1 MAASTQ
7 TSPST
12 DVPDHAT
19 LERYAELIVK
29 LGANVQPGQL
39 VEVRAE
45 LDKAELVREVVASAY
60 RHGAR
65 YVAVTYHDPHVRRAR
80 LLHSEHPLDFV
91 APWDTYRVRQLGE
104 LRCARIGIA
113 PINPPELFADVD
125 PSQLALEP
133 YDYIPAYQ
141 ELIRDRTTNW
151 VGVACPTPTW
161 ALRVHPELAPDEA
174 FAQLWEDVLHICRL
188 DEPDPVAA
196 WERRFEQLRTACGA
210 MNERRFDAL
219 HFEGPGTD
227 LTLGLL
233 PTSRWAGGPHETVD
247 GIRHVPNIPTEE
259 IFTAPD
265 PARADG
271 VVRATK
277 PFLLKT
283 GALVEGLVVRFEG
296 GRAVQV
302 DADAGADTL
311 REYIAQHEN
320 ADRLG
325 EVALV
330 DREGRVGPLGTVF
343 FSTLYD
349 ENAASHLALGSA
361 YLDTV
366 GEEDRERAN
375 RSTAH
380 ADFMFGGEDVDVT
393 GITRDGERVPVLRGG
408 AWQVP

>member
-1 MAASTQ
+1 MDASTQ

-12 DVPDHAT
+12 VPDRET
-19 LERYAELIVK
+19 LERYADLIVG

-39 VEVRAE
+39 VEIRAE
-45 LDKAELVREVVASAY
+45 LDKAELVREVAASAY
-60 RHGAR
+60 RRGAR
-65 YVAVTYHDPHVRRAR
+65 YVSVAWHDPYLRRAR
-80 LLHSEHPLDFV
+80 ILHSEHPLDYV
-91 APWDTYRVRQLGE
+91 APWDTFRVQQLGE
-104 LRCARIGIA
+104 RRAARISIS
-113 PINPPELFADVD
+113 PMNPPELFADVE
-125 PSQLALEP
+125 PAQVALEP

-141 ELIRDRTTNW
+141 ELVRDRTTNW
-151 VGVACPTPTW
+151 VGVACPSEGW
-161 ALRVHPELAPDEA
+161 ADRVHPELRPAEA
-174 FAQLWEDVLHICRL
+174 LAKLWEEVLHICRL

-196 WERRFEQLRTACGA
+196 WERRFDELTRVCGA

-227 LTLGLL
+227 LTLGLF
-233 PTSRWAGGPHETVD
+233 PTSRWAGGPHVTVD
-247 GIRHVPNIPTEE
+247 GLEHVPNIPTEE

-271 VVRATK
+271 FVRATK

-296 GRAVQV
+296 GRAVQI
-302 DADAGADTL
+302 DADAGADSL
-311 REYIAQHEN
+311 REYVATNEG

-330 DREGRVGPLGTVF
+330 DREGRIGPLGSVF
-343 FSTLYD
+343 FNTLYD

-366 GEEDRERAN
+366 GDEDRVRAN

-380 ADFMFGGEDVDVT
+380 ADFMIGGEDVDVT
-393 GITRDGERVPVLRGG
+393 GITRDGDRVPVLRGG
-408 AWQVP
+408 AWQ

>member
-1 MAASTQ
+1 VAASTPM
-7 TSPST
+7 SAS
-12 DVPDHAT
+12 VPDQAT
-19 LERYAELIVK
+19 LERYADLIVG

-45 LDKAELVREVVASAY
+45 LDKAGLVREVVASAY
-60 RHGAR
+60 RRGAR
-65 YVAVTYHDPHVRRAR
+65 FVSVTYHDPLVRRAR
-80 LLHSEHPLDFV
+80 LLHSEQPLDFV

-104 LRCARIGIA
+104 NRAARISIS
-113 PINPPELFADVD
+113 PMNPPELFADID
-125 PSQLALEP
+125 PGQVAREP

-141 ELIRDRTTNW
+141 ELVRDRTTNW

-161 ALRVHPELAPDEA
+161 AARVHPELGAEDALEK
-174 FAQLWEDVLHICRL
+174 LWEDVLHICRL
-188 DEPDPVAA
+188 DEADPLAA
-196 WERRFEQLRTACGA
+196 WERRFEQLSTACAA

-227 LTLGLL
+227 LTLGLF

-247 GIRHVPNIPTEE
+247 GVAHVPNIPTEE

-296 GRAVQV
+296 GRAVQIE
-302 DADAGADTL
+302 ADAGAETL
-311 REYIAQHEN
+311 REYVAQNEN

-330 DREGRVGPLGTVF
+330 DREGRIGPLGTVF
-343 FSTLYD
+343 FNTLYD
-349 ENAASHLALGSA
+349 ENAASHLAFGSA

-366 GEEDRERAN
+366 GDEDRDRAN

-380 ADFMFGGEDVDVT
+380 ADFMIGGEDVDVT

-408 AWQVP
+408 SWQI

>member
-1 MAASTQ
+1 MDASTQ

-12 DVPDHAT
+12 VADQET
-19 LERYAELIVK
+19 LERYAELIVG

-39 VEVRAE
+39 VEIRAE
-45 LDKAELVREVVASAY
+45 LDKAELVREVAASAY
-60 RHGAR
+60 RRGAR
-65 YVAVTYHDPHVRRAR
+65 YVSVTWHDPYVRRAR
-80 LLHSEHPLDFV
+80 LLHSEHPLDYV
-91 APWDTYRVRQLGE
+91 APWDAFRVQQLGE
-104 LRCARIGIA
+104 QRAARIAIS
-113 PINPPELFADVD
+113 PMNPPELFADVD
-125 PSQLALEP
+125 PSQVALEP

-141 ELIRDRTTNW
+141 ELVRDRTTNW
-151 VGVACPTPTW
+151 VGVACPSERW
-161 ALRVHPELAPDEA
+161 AARVHPELGPAEGLA
-174 FAQLWEDVLHICRL
+174 KLWEDVLHICRL

-196 WERRFEQLRTACGA
+196 WERRFDELTRACEA

-227 LTLGLL
+227 LRLGLF
-233 PTSRWAGGPHETVD
+233 PTSRWAGGPHVTVD
-247 GIRHVPNIPTEE
+247 GLAHVPNIPTEE

-296 GRAVQV
+296 GRAVQI
-302 DADAGADTL
+302 DADAGAGTL
-311 REYIAQHEN
+311 REYVANHEG

-330 DREGRVGPLGTVF
+330 DREGRIGPLGTVF
-343 FSTLYD
+343 FNTLYD

-366 GEEDRERAN
+366 GDEDRDRAN

-380 ADFMFGGEDVDVT
+380 ADFMIGGEDVDVT

-408 AWQVP
+408 AWQ

>member
-1 MAASTQ
+1 VAASTQ

-12 DVPDHAT
+12 VPDRET
-19 LERYAELIVK
+19 LERYAELIVG

-39 VEVRAE
+39 VEIRAE
-45 LDKAELVREVVASAY
+45 LDKAELVREVAASAY
-60 RHGAR
+60 RRGAR
-65 YVAVTYHDPHVRRAR
+65 YVSVTWHDPEVRRAR
-80 LLHSEHPLDFV
+80 LLHSEHPLDYV
-91 APWDTYRVRQLGE
+91 APWDTFRVQQLGE
-104 LRCARIGIA
+104 QRAARIGIS
-113 PINPPELFADVD
+113 PMNPPELFADVD
-125 PSQLALEP
+125 PSQVALEP

-141 ELIRDRTTNW
+141 ELVRDRTTNW
-151 VGVACPTPTW
+151 VGVACPSERW
-161 ALRVHPELAPDEA
+161 AARVHPELGPADA
-174 FAQLWEDVLHICRL
+174 LAKLWEDVLHICRL

-196 WERRFEQLRTACGA
+196 WERRFEELTRACEA

-227 LTLGLL
+227 LTLGLF
-233 PTSRWAGGPHETVD
+233 PTSRWAGGPHVTVD
-247 GIRHVPNIPTEE
+247 GLAHVPNIPTEE

-271 VVRATK
+271 VLRATK

-296 GRAVQV
+296 GRAVQI
-302 DADAGADTL
+302 DADAGAGTL
-311 REYIAQHEN
+311 REYVANHEG

-330 DREGRVGPLGTVF
+330 DREGRIGPLGTVF
-343 FSTLYD
+343 FNTLYD

-366 GEEDRERAN
+366 GDEDRDRAN

-380 ADFMFGGEDVDVT
+380 ADFMIGGEDVDVT

-408 AWQVP
+408 AYQV

>member
-7 TSPST
+7 TSADLPGQQ
-12 DVPDHAT
+12 A
-19 LERYAELIVK
+19 LERYAELIVG

-45 LDKAELVREVVASAY
+45 PDKAELVHEVVAAAY
-60 RHGAR
+60 RRGAR
-65 YVAVTYHDPHVRRAR
+65 YVGVTYHDPHVRRAR
-80 LLHSEHPLDFV
+80 LLHSEYPLDYV
-91 APWDTYRVRQLGE
+91 APWDTDRVRQLGE
-104 LRCARIGIA
+104 LRCARIGISPMNA
-113 PINPPELFADVD
+113 PELFADID
-125 PSQLALEP
+125 PFQVALEP

-141 ELIRDRTTNW
+141 QLIRDRTTNW

-161 ALRVHPELAPDEA
+161 ARRVHPELAVDEA
-174 FAQLWEDVLHICRL
+174 LSRLWEDVLHICRL
-188 DEPDPVAA
+188 DEPDPNVG
-196 WERRFEQLRTACGA
+196 WERRFEQLRAACDA
-210 MNERRFDAL
+210 MNERRFDTL

-227 LTLGLL
+227 LTIGLL
-233 PTSRWAGGPHETVD
+233 PTSLWAGGPHETVD
-247 GIRHVPNIPTEE
+247 GLGFVPNIPTEE

-296 GRAVQV
+296 GRAVQI
-302 DADAGADTL
+302 DAEAGAETL
-311 REYIAQHEN
+311 REYVARHEN

-325 EVALV
+325 ELALV
-330 DREGRVGPLGTVF
+330 DRAGRVGPRGVVF
-343 FSTLYD
+343 FNTLYD

-366 GEEDRERAN
+366 GAEDRGRAN

-380 ADFMFGGEDVDVT
+380 ADFMIGGDDVAVT
-393 GITRDGERVPVLRGG
+393 GITRDGERVPVLRNGV
-408 AWQVP
+408 WQI